1 MMTALLDD
9 FFWRAILGGLMV
21 AVVAGPLGC
30 FVVWRRMAYFGDT
43 LAHSALLGIALG
55 TLFQA
60 NLNLSIA
67 LICVVLALVLMLLS
81 RQESLA
87 SDTLLGILSHSAL
100 AIGLMVLGVMQDFR
114 IDLTGY
120 LFGDLLAINRRD
132 LLWIALGGAMVLGM
146 LIWLWR
152 GLLMITIHDEL
163 AAVEG
168 YASGWLRLA
177 LMLMLSLVIATA
189 MKIVGVLLIT
199 ALLIIP
205 AAAAR
210 PVSGTPE
217 RMAVTASLIG
227 VLAVVGGLHLS
238 WYLDTPAGPSVV
250 VTAFALF
257 LALWLAP
264 ARALS

>member
-1 MMTALLDD
+1 MIDAMLDD
-9 FFWRAILGGLMV
+9 FFWRALLGGLMV
-21 AVVAGPLGC
+21 ALIAGPLGC

-55 TLFQA
+55 TLFQV

-67 LICVVLALVLMLLS
+67 LICVLLAIVLMLLS
-81 RQESLA
+81 RQQSLA

-100 AIGLMVLGVMQDFR
+100 AIGLMVLGMMQDYR

-120 LFGDLLAINRRD
+120 LFGDLLAIGRQD
-132 LLWIALGGAMVLGM
+132 LLWIALGTLLVLGLLM
-146 LIWLWR
+146 WLWR

-168 YASGWLRLA
+168 YASGQLRLA

-205 AAAAR
+205 AAAVR
-210 PVSGTPE
+210 PASATPE
-217 RMAVTASLIG
+217 RMAVMASLIG
-227 VLAVVGGLHLS
+227 MLAVVIGLHLS

-250 VTAFALF
+250 VAAFGFFLGFWLF
-257 LALWLAP
+257 R
-264 ARALS
+264 ARAFN

>member
-1 MMTALLDD
+1 MMEAILND
-9 FFWRAILGGLMV
+9 FFWRALLGGLMV
-21 AVVAGPLGC
+21 ALVAGPLGC

-67 LICVVLALVLMLLS
+67 LVCVALAVILMLLS
-81 RQESLA
+81 RQQSLA
-87 SDTLLGILSHSAL
+87 SDTMLGILSHSSL
-100 AIGLMVLGVMQDFR
+100 AIGLVVLGLMQDFR

-132 LLWIALGGAMVLGM
+132 LLWIAIGGLLILGM
-146 LIWLWR
+146 LVFLWR

-168 YASGWLRLA
+168 HSTGWLRLA

-227 VLAVVGGLHLS
+227 MLAVTLGLTLS
-238 WYLDTPAGPSVV
+238 WFPDTPAGPSVV
-250 VTAFALF
+250 VAAFGFF
-257 LALWLAP
+257 LILWLAR
-264 ARALS
+264 ARNVS

>member
-1 MMTALLDD
+1 MEAILND
-9 FFWRAILGGLMV
+9 FFWRALLGGLMV
-21 AVVAGPLGC
+21 ALVAGPLGC

-67 LICVVLALVLMLLS
+67 LVCVALAVILMLLS
-81 RQESLA
+81 RQQSLA
-87 SDTLLGILSHSAL
+87 SDTMLGILSHSSL
-100 AIGLMVLGVMQDFR
+100 AIGLVVLGLMQDFR

-132 LLWIALGGAMVLGM
+132 LLWIAIGGLLILGM
-146 LIWLWR
+146 LVFLWR

-168 YASGWLRLA
+168 HSTGWLRLA

-227 VLAVVGGLHLS
+227 MLAVTLGLTLS
-238 WYLDTPAGPSVV
+238 WFPDTPAGPSVV
-250 VTAFALF
+250 VAAFGFF
-257 LALWLAP
+257 LILWLAR
-264 ARALS
+264 ARNVS